1 MAYEYRSTRRVEF
14 SETDRSGTVH
24 FTNFLRYMESA
35 EHAFFRSL
43 GFSIHTAHSEAAGS
57 EAAGS
62 EAVGWPRVHASCEV
76 TGPLRFE
83 DSVEVRLLVRE
94 RRQKSIVYEFVF
106 RKMNDDSPTE
116 VARGSLAVVCVRR
129 DSATGKMTAVRIPK
143 LIAGKIE
150 AAPAELL
157 AR

>member
-1 MAYEYRSTRRVEF
+1 MAYEYRLTRRVEF

-43 GFSIHTAHSEAAGS
+43 GFSIHTAHPEAAGAEAAGS
-57 EAAGS
+57 EAI
-62 EAVGWPRVHASCEV
+62 GWPRVHASCEV
-76 TGPLRFE
+76 TGSLRFE

-129 DSATGKMTAVRIPK
+129 DSATGEMTAVPIPK

>member
-1 MAYEYRSTRRVEF
+1 MAYEYRLTRRVEF

-43 GFSIHTAHSEAAGS
+43 GFSIHTAHSAAT
-57 EAAGS
+57 GS

-76 TGPLRFE
+76 TGSLRFE

-129 DSATGKMTAVRIPK
+129 DSATGEMTAVPIPK

>member
-43 GFSIHTAHSEAAGS
+43 GFSIHTAHPEAAGS
-57 EAAGS
+57 EAI
-62 EAVGWPRVHASCEV
+62 GWPRVHASCEV
-76 TGPLRFE
+76 TGSLRFE

-94 RRQKSIVYEFVF
+94 RRRKSIVYEFVF

-129 DSATGKMTAVRIPK
+129 DSATGKMTAVPIPK

>member
-1 MAYEYRSTRRVEF
+1 MAYEYRLTRRVEF

-43 GFSIHTAHSEAAGS
+43 GFSIHTAHPEAAGAEAAGS
-57 EAAGS
+57 EAI
-62 EAVGWPRVHASCEV
+62 GWPRVHASCEV
-76 TGPLRFE
+76 TGSLRFE

-94 RRQKSIVYEFVF
+94 RRQKSIVYEFVL
-106 RKMNDDSPTE
+106 RRMNDDSPTE

-129 DSATGKMTAVRIPK
+129 DSATGEMTAVPIPK

>member
-43 GFSIHTAHSEAAGS
+43 GFSIHTAHPEIAGAEVAGAEAI
-57 EAAGS
+57 
-62 EAVGWPRVHASCEV
+62 GWPRVHASCEV
-76 TGPLRFE
+76 TGSLRFE

-129 DSATGKMTAVRIPK
+129 DSATGKMTAVPIPK

>member
-1 MAYEYRSTRRVEF
+1 MAYEYRLTRRVEF

-43 GFSIHTAHSEAAGS
+43 GFSIHTAHPEAAGAEAAGS
-57 EAAGS
+57 EAI
-62 EAVGWPRVHASCEV
+62 GWPRVHASCEV

-129 DSATGKMTAVRIPK
+129 DSATGEMTAVPIPK

-150 AAPAELL
+150 PAPAELL

>member
-43 GFSIHTAHSEAAGS
+43 GFSIHTAHP

-62 EAVGWPRVHASCEV
+62 EAVGSEAIGWPRVHASCEV
-76 TGPLRFE
+76 TGSLRFE

-129 DSATGKMTAVRIPK
+129 DSATGEMTAVSIPK

>member
-94 RRQKSIVYEFVF
+94 RCQKSIVYEFVF

-129 DSATGKMTAVRIPK
+129 DSATGKMTAVPIPK

>member
-1 MAYEYRSTRRVEF
+1 MAYEYRLTRRVEF

-43 GFSIHTAHSEAAGS
+43 GFSIHTAHPEAAGS

-62 EAVGWPRVHASCEV
+62 EAIGWPRVHASCEV
-76 TGPLRFE
+76 TGSLRFE

-129 DSATGKMTAVRIPK
+129 DSATGEMTAVPIPK

-150 AAPAELL
+150 AAPAERL

>member
-1 MAYEYRSTRRVEF
+1 MAYEYRLTRRVEF

-43 GFSIHTAHSEAAGS
+43 GFSIHTAHPEAAGS

-62 EAVGWPRVHASCEV
+62 EAIGWPRVHASCEV
-76 TGPLRFE
+76 TGSLRFE

-129 DSATGKMTAVRIPK
+129 ASATGEMTAVPIPK

-150 AAPAELL
+150 PAPAELL

>member
-1 MAYEYRSTRRVEF
+1 MAYEYRLTRRVEF

-43 GFSIHTAHSEAAGS
+43 GFSIHTAHPEAAGAEAAGS
-57 EAAGS
+57 EAI
-62 EAVGWPRVHASCEV
+62 GWPRVHASCEV

-129 DSATGKMTAVRIPK
+129 DSATGKMTAVPIPK

>member
-1 MAYEYRSTRRVEF
+1 MAYEYRLTRRVEF

-43 GFSIHTAHSEAAGS
+43 GFSIHTAHPEAAGS

-62 EAVGWPRVHASCEV
+62 EAIGWPRVHASCEV
-76 TGPLRFE
+76 TGSLRFE

-129 DSATGKMTAVRIPK
+129 DSATGEMTAVPIPK

>member
-1 MAYEYRSTRRVEF
+1 
-14 SETDRSGTVH
+14 
-24 FTNFLRYMESA
+24 
-35 EHAFFRSL
+35 
-43 GFSIHTAHSEAAGS
+43 
-57 EAAGS
+57 
-62 EAVGWPRVHASCEV
+62 
-76 TGPLRFE
+76 
-83 DSVEVRLLVRE
+83 
-94 RRQKSIVYEFVF
+94 VYEFVF

-129 DSATGKMTAVRIPK
+129 DSATGEMTAVPIPK

>member
-43 GFSIHTAHSEAAGS
+43 GFSIHTAHPEAAGAEAAGS
-57 EAAGS
+57 EAI
-62 EAVGWPRVHASCEV
+62 GWPRVHASCEV
-76 TGPLRFE
+76 TGSLRFE

-116 VARGSLAVVCVRR
+116 VARGSLAVVCVKR
-129 DSATGKMTAVRIPK
+129 DSATGEMTAVPIPK

>member
-1 MAYEYRSTRRVEF
+1 MAYEYRLTRRVEF

-43 GFSIHTAHSEAAGS
+43 GFSIHTAHPEAAGS

-62 EAVGWPRVHASCEV
+62 EAIGWPRVHASCEV
-76 TGPLRFE
+76 TGSLRFE

-129 DSATGKMTAVRIPK
+129 DSATGKMTAVPIPK

>member
-1 MAYEYRSTRRVEF
+1 MAYEYRLTRRVEF

-43 GFSIHTAHSEAAGS
+43 GFSIHRAHPEGAGL
-57 EAAGS
+57 EGVGS
-62 EAVGWPRVHASCEV
+62 AAVGWPRVHASCEV
-76 TGPLRFE
+76 TGSLRFE

-129 DSATGKMTAVRIPK
+129 DSATGKMSAVPIPK